1 MFRKIQKYHFIII
14 VSLILI
20 GCEGFLDSRPDI
32 KLVVPET
39 LDDVQSLLNNE
50 NRNYY
55 PAYYYLG
62 SDEIYYT
69 DANFLNLSI
78 DDRNHYIWLAN
89 PYEVTSNNADWWLT
103 YGAIF
108 HLNHI
113 LVVLSNIE
121 TESEFDLDRLNKLKG
136 TTHFLRAYQYFG
148 LLQIFAQPY
157 ISSTAS
163 TTPGVPLKLTDDVKT
178 IVQRSSIQE
187 GYDQIEADLDIA
199 YQLLP
204 EFENFKSKGS
214 KIAVDAL
221 RARMYLAMRRY
232 DDALTYATRVL
243 NAQSDLINYNDLN
256 LSDPNI
262 FPRFN
267 EEVIFHSH
275 HPSLGFLSS
284 SNSFIDPELYAAYS
298 SDDLRKSIFFVDRTN
313 GNVSHVNSYSGYY
326 LRFNGL
332 ATDEMY
338 LIVAECQARNGQV
351 DLSMQTLNTMLET
364 RWKTG
369 TFVPYTAS
377 SAAEAMEI
385 ILLER
390 RKQLVLRGLRW
401 QDLRRLNQEPEYTV
415 TLTRV
420 IQGQTY
426 TLPPNDPRYVL
437 LIPPNEIEISG
448 IEQNPR

>member
-1 MFRKIQKYHFIII
+1 MFRKIKKYHFIIV
-14 VSLILI
+14 VSLLI
-20 GCEGFLDSRPDI
+20 MGCEGFLDSRPDI
-32 KLVVPET
+32 KLVVPES
-39 LDDVQSLLNNE
+39 LDDIQSLLNNE

-62 SDEIYYT
+62 SDEIYFT
-69 DANFLNLSI
+69 DAGFLSLSI
-78 DDRNHYIWLAN
+78 DDRNHYLWFEN
-89 PYEVTSNNADWWLT
+89 PYEVTSDNGDWLLA
-103 YGAIF
+103 YSAIF
-108 HLNHI
+108 HINHI
-113 LVVLSNIE
+113 LDLLSKIE
-121 TESEFDLDRLNKLKG
+121 TDSEFDLNRLNNLKG
-136 TTHFLRAYQYFG
+136 TAHFLRAYQYFG

-157 ISSTAS
+157 LASTAS
-163 TTPGVPLKLTDDVKT
+163 TTPGVPIRLTDDVKI
-178 IVQRSSIQE
+178 IVQRNTIQE
-187 GYDQIEADLDIA
+187 GYDQIEADLEIA
-199 YQLLP
+199 HRLLP
-204 EFENFKSKGS
+204 EYENFKTNGS

-232 DDALTYATRVL
+232 DDALTYASRVL
-243 NAQSDLINYNDLN
+243 TSHSDLMDYNDLN
-256 LSDPNI
+256 VSDPYI

-275 HPSLGFLSS
+275 HASFGYLNS
-284 SNSFIDPELYAAYS
+284 SNTFIDPFLYGTF
-298 SDDLRKSIFFVDRTN
+298 DENDLRKTLFFVPRTD
-313 GNVSHVNSYSGYY
+313 GNVSYVNSYSGYY

-351 DLSMQTLNTMLET
+351 ELSMQTLNSLLEK

-369 TFVPYTAS
+369 TYIPYTANS
-377 SAAEAMEI
+377 STEAMDI

-401 QDLRRLNQEPEYTV
+401 QDLRRLNQEPEHAT
-415 TLTRV
+415 TLTRI

-426 TLPPNDPRYVL
+426 TLLPNDLRYVL
-437 LIPPNEIEISG
+437 LIPPNEIELSG